1 MNLSFLFG
9 IGLIVSAYLLGG
21 VPFGLL
27 ISKKFWGIDPRIGGS
42 GGIGFTN
49 VMRTV
54 NKKAA
59 FLTLFLDTLKG
70 TLPVAVSRLAS
81 LSPEWISAIALTA
94 VLGHIFSPYLKFKGG
109 KGIATGFGVVLGISP
124 VAFLAIFFLWNAVY
138 FIWKYSSLAGL
149 ISFSLLPLV
158 FWVSG
163 GKAFIPFSF
172 LLIALIYYRHIDN
185 IKRLLSGEE
194 KRMSS
199 SPPSP

>member
-21 VPFGLL
+21 VPFGLV
-27 ISKKFWGIDPRIGGS
+27 ISKKLWGVDPRAGGS

-59 FLTLFLDTLKG
+59 FLTLLLDTLKG
-70 TLPVAVSRLAS
+70 TLPVTVSRLAG
-81 LSPEWISAIALTA
+81 LSTGWISAIALTA
-94 VLGHIFSPYLKFKGG
+94 ILGHIFSPYLKFKGG

-149 ISFSLLPLV
+149 ISFSFLPLV
-158 FWVSG
+158 FWFSG
-163 GKAFIPFSF
+163 G
-172 LLIALIYYRHIDN
+172 R
-185 IKRLLSGEE
+185 
-194 KRMSS
+194 
-199 SPPSP
+199 